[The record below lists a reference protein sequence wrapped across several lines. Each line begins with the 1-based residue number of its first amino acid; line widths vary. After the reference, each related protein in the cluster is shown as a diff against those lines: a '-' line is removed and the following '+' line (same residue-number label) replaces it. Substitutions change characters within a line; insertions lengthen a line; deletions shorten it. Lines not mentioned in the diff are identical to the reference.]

1 MIYFIINFYIR
12 VFLLLKLGISITFSI
27 DLFFLRRSIESK
39 NDHDHRALLNLSFKL
54 FLQSQMFKTTQQRK
68 RINSKKCPN
77 CKKKRKVIIIVL
89 VFVIAVLTI
98 VIVAV
103 VVTNKTDNTEVRNY
117 NTTSI
122 VYNTTENGTSTL
134 G

>member
-1 MIYFIINFYIR
+1 
-12 VFLLLKLGISITFSI
+12 
-27 DLFFLRRSIESK
+27 
-39 NDHDHRALLNLSFKL
+39 
-54 FLQSQMFKTTQQRK
+54 MFKTTQQRK
-68 RINSKKCPN
+68 RTNSKNCHT

>member
-1 MIYFIINFYIR
+1 MNKNAAKRKTEEDAERELMNFKNHALDKINHAEEEK
-12 VFLLLKLGISITFSI
+12 VN
-27 DLFFLRRSIESK
+27 LRERGE
-39 NDHDHRALLNLSFKL
+39 NLINVT
-54 FLQSQMFKTTQQRK
+54 SQMFKTTQQRK

>member
-1 MIYFIINFYIR
+1 
-12 VFLLLKLGISITFSI
+12 
-27 DLFFLRRSIESK
+27 
-39 NDHDHRALLNLSFKL
+39 
-54 FLQSQMFKTTQQRK
+54 MFKTTQQRK
-68 RINSKKCPN
+68 RIDSKKCPN